1 MTTEWKVPLASP
13 RVHEH
18 ELAQL
23 VDAYRSGW
31 WVMGPSTESL
41 EAEMREYTGATEA
54 VALSSCTAA
63 LHLACIGAGVGAG
76 DSVVIPSIN
85 FAATANVLA
94 ACGAYPRFA
103 EIKSLTEPWLDPEAV
118 EAGLKR
124 GARAVIT
131 VAYGGHPGEVRAIAA
146 IAETHGAALIE
157 DVAHAAGTWVEG
169 QHVGTLGVAGGLSFS
184 ASKNLGVGEG
194 GMLLSSDP
202 ELADLARMLRFQGI
216 TAQTADRD
224 EEDVS
229 EYTVERPGFNDRI
242 DDPRAALVRA
252 RLTRLDSDNRR
263 RAELDAAYRAAL
275 AGEERIIP
283 TAAPP
288 QGERNSHCMFTAIV
302 AEGIDRD
309 GVRRE
314 LAHHGVQTT
323 LHFPPLHL
331 TPAYSDSAS
340 EELPLT
346 EEYARRS
353 ITLPLFPEMEQG
365 QLDHVLESLLGALA
379 RSEQPSV
386 S

>member
-1 MTTEWKVPLASP
+1 MTDWKVPLAAP
-13 RVHEH
+13 RIEEH
-18 ELAQL
+18 ELQQMA
-23 VDAYRSGW
+23 DAYRSGW
-31 WVMGPSTESL
+31 WVMGPHTEAL
-41 EAEMREYTGATEA
+41 ETEMRDYTGAGDA
-54 VALSSCTAA
+54 VALSSCTAG
-63 LHLACIGAGVGAG
+63 LHLACLGAGLGPG

-85 FAATANVLA
+85 FAATANMLA

-103 EIKSLTEPWLDPEAV
+103 DIKSVTEPWLDPEGA
-118 EAGLKR
+118 ERGLKK

-131 VAYGGHPGEVRAIAA
+131 VAYGGHPGEVRALAA
-146 IAETHGAALIE
+146 LTEAHRVALIE

-169 QHVGTLGVAGGLSFS
+169 QHVGTLGVAGAMSFS

-194 GMLLSSDP
+194 GMLLTSDP
-202 ELADLARMLRFQGI
+202 ELAELARMLRFQGI

-229 EYTVERPGFNDRI
+229 EYTVERPGFNYRI

-252 RLTRLDSDNRR
+252 RLPRLDRDNKR

-283 TAAPP
+283 TAPP
-288 QGERNSHCMFTAIV
+288 PKGERNSHCMFTAVV

-331 TPAYSDSAS
+331 TPAYADAAMD
-340 EELPLT
+340 ELPLT
-346 EEYARRS
+346 EEYARRA

-365 QLDHVLESLLGALA
+365 QLDHVLESLGGALA
-379 RSEQPSV
+379 RSEQPTIG
-386 S
+386 